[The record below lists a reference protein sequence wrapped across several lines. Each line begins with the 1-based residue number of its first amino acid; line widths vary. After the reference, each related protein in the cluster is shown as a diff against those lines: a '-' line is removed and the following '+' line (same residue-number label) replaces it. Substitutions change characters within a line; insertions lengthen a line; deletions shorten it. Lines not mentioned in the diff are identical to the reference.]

1 MAMTPQIPFD
11 FFQSEA
17 PRFDNFVVGDN
28 VEAVARLLTL
38 AGGGAE
44 SGARV
49 VVLWGGHSVGK
60 SHLLAAVA
68 MSSAAASLQLSAVST
83 FPADPFVS
91 ARTLCVDDADQL
103 TAEQQAWLFTAFNH
117 VAQSGGVTIA
127 TGQTPPGRWPLRDD
141 IRTRMGSGL
150 AFELLPIPQDD
161 LPTALSAYAS
171 GRGFDINKEVLT
183 FLLSHHQ
190 RDIASLCQTLA
201 GVDRLSLALKRR
213 VTVHLL
219 RSYLNET
226 VASGKAQKSFMI

>member
-1 MAMTPQIPFD
+1 MAITPQIPFD
-11 FFQSEA
+11 FFLPEA

-28 VEAVARLLTL
+28 GEAVAQLRAL
-38 AGGGAE
+38 ASGDSE
-44 SGARV
+44 TGARAL
-49 VVLWGGHSVGK
+49 VLWGGRSVGK
-60 SHLLAAVA
+60 SHLLAAFA
-68 MSSAAASLQLSAVST
+68 ADSAADTLLLHAVSI

-91 ARTLCVDDADQL
+91 ARILCVDDADRL
-103 TAEQQAWLFTAFNH
+103 NPEQQAWLFTAFNH
-117 VAQSGGVTIA
+117 VAQSGGVTLA

-161 LPTALSAYAS
+161 LPFALSAYAA
-171 GRGFDINKEVLT
+171 GRGFDVSNEVLT
-183 FLLSHHQ
+183 FLLSRHQ

-213 VTVHLL
+213 VTMHLL

-226 VASGKAQKSFMI
+226 ATTRQS

>member
-1 MAMTPQIPFD
+1 MAIAPQIPFD
-11 FFQSEA
+11 FFLPEA
-17 PRFDNFVVGDN
+17 PRFDNFIVGDN
-28 VEAVARLLTL
+28 GEAVARLRAL
-38 AGGGAE
+38 ASGGSE
-44 SGARV
+44 SGARA
-49 VVLWGGHSVGK
+49 VVLWGGRSVGK

-68 MSSAAASLQLSAVST
+68 AASAPASLLLNAASKL
-83 FPADPFVS
+83 PADPFVS
-91 ARTLCVDDADQL
+91 ARILCVDDADQL
-103 TAEQQAWLFTAFNH
+103 NAEQQAWLFTAFNH
-117 VAQSGGVTIA
+117 MAQSGGVTLT

-161 LPTALSAYAS
+161 LPAALSAYAA
-171 GRGFDINKEVLT
+171 GRGFDVSSDVLA

-219 RSYLNET
+219 RTYLNDTECGDT
-226 VASGKAQKSFMI
+226 AK

>member
-1 MAMTPQIPFD
+1 MAITPQIPFD
-11 FFQSEA
+11 FFLPEA

-28 VEAVARLLTL
+28 SEVAARLQALV
-38 AGGGAE
+38 AGAE
-44 SGARV
+44 SSARA
-49 VVLWGGHSVGK
+49 VVLWGGRSVGK

-68 MSSAAASLQLSAVST
+68 ADSTPSSLLLHAASR

-91 ARTLCVDDADQL
+91 ARILCVDDADQL
-103 TAEQQAWLFTAFNH
+103 TIEQQAWLFTAFNH

-161 LPTALSAYAS
+161 LPAALSSYAS
-171 GRGFDINKEVLT
+171 GRGFDVGNEVLT

-201 GVDRLSLALKRR
+201 GADRLSLALKRR
-213 VTVHLL
+213 VTVPLL
-219 RSYLNET
+219 RAYLNET
-226 VASGKAQKSFMI
+226 LRTGTA

>member
-11 FFQSEA
+11 FFLPEA

-28 VEAVARLLTL
+28 GEAIARLQAL
-38 AGGGAE
+38 ATPGGE
-44 SGARV
+44 SAARV
-49 VVLWGGHSVGK
+49 VVLWGGRSVGK
-60 SHLLAAVA
+60 SHLLAALA
-68 MSSAAASLQLSAVST
+68 AELRATCLLLSAAST

-91 ARTLCVDDADQL
+91 ARILCVDDADQL
-103 TAEQQAWLFTAFNH
+103 DPEQQAWLFTAFNH

-161 LPTALSAYAS
+161 LPTVLSHYAA
-171 GRGFDINKEVLT
+171 GRGFDVSNEVLT

-190 RDIASLCQTLA
+190 RDIASLCKTLA
-201 GVDRLSLALKRR
+201 GADRLSLALKRR
-213 VTVHLL
+213 LTVHLL
-219 RSYLNET
+219 RTYLNET
-226 VASGKAQKSFMI
+226 VATGKA